1 MKRRDALATIA
12 STLIAASPHA
22 VRAEASGVPVFMY
35 HHVNNTIPSSPLA
48 LGLTLPT
55 GSFEAQL
62 RYLASH
68 KIATL
73 TAGELADALS
83 RDEHPTRTVVLTFDD
98 GYEDSST
105 VIAPLLARYGA
116 RATFFVNAG
125 TIEHRN
131 HLSWR
136 EMRALRAAGCEI
148 GAHGMHHLDL
158 STLDRDGQL
167 HEAGDCVARI
177 ERFLGVRPVSYAYA
191 SGAYNKTTLDVMRE
205 IGIHSAWTEH
215 VARAKD
221 VRNPYEMPRLRITR
235 DMTVDGFA
243 ALVSG

>member
-1 MKRRDALATIA
+1 VNRAEALVAIA
-12 STLIAASPHA
+12 STLVAAPF
-22 VRAEASGVPVFMY
+22 RGVPVFMY
-35 HHVNNTIPSSPLA
+35 HHVNNTIPSSQLA
-48 LGLTLPT
+48 LALTLPT
-55 GSFEAQL
+55 ASFEAQL
-62 RYLASH
+62 RYLASN

-73 TAGELADALS
+73 TAGELTQAFL
-83 RDEHPTRTVVLTFDD
+83 RGEHPQRAAVLTFDD

-105 VIAPLLARYGA
+105 VIAPLLAHYGA

-136 EMRALRAAGCEI
+136 EMRALRAAGNEI

-158 STLDRDGQL
+158 STLDREGQL

-177 ERFLGVRPVSYAYA
+177 ERFLGFRPVSYAYA
-191 SGAYNKTTLDVMRE
+191 SGAYNTTTFEVMRG
-205 IGIHSAWTEH
+205 IGIHSAWTEI
-215 VARAKD
+215 VGRAKNL
-221 VRNPYEMPRLRITR
+221 RNPYEMPRLRITR

-243 ALVSG
+243 ALALG